1 MPAQTFQTSR
11 DWIRRNVD
19 DEKDGSAIC
28 LTFPPYAK
36 YMIPK
41 IKTEAALESKSYAMF
56 IREAVM
62 KYIRDKETYRREN
75 KEVRGEL
82 LWKI

>member
-41 IKTEAALESKSYAMF
+41 IKTEA
-56 IREAVM
+56 
-62 KYIRDKETYRREN
+62 
-75 KEVRGEL
+75 GL
-82 LWKI
+82 LKVNQMLCLFEML

>member
-41 IKTEAALESKSYAMF
+41 INSEAAQENKSKVMF
-56 IREAVM
+56 IRDAVM
-62 KYIRDKETYRREN
+62 KYIREKEEIRKEN
-75 KEVRGEL
+75 KAIRGEML
-82 LWKI
+82 